1 MNKVK
6 IPIIIVISIMFVLF
20 SYCFNENSNFEKNNG
35 GSINDIKH
43 VILFMQEN
51 RSFDHYFGT
60 LRGVRGFN
68 DRAHAGIQSSKRGI
82 FYQPVSKDH
91 SKYQLPWHVE
101 SKRTSASCM
110 DAADMSFETDT
121 AMWNRGKMDSWNTAR
136 EQSMGMAYFDREDL
150 PYYYQLADEF
160 TIGDQYYQS
169 TLTETDPNR
178 VFFFTGSNG
187 LSANKT
193 DLLNNF
199 IPDQGLEWETLGEVL
214 DKKGVTWKVFQELE
228 NFDDNAFAWF
238 KNYREADKES
248 TLHKNGMSRVKELA
262 SAFGKAMDE
271 NKLPQV
277 SIFVA
282 PMVLSEHARNHPAA
296 GEDLTARLLNELK
309 KRPEYYKKSVFILNY
324 DEGGQFFDHHW
335 VPTPPTSKEEG
346 VSSVYVEDEIVT
358 DKFSIKGRTPM
369 GMGFRVPLI
378 IVSPW
383 TRGGHVVS
391 EVFDH
396 TSILKFLEIRFDI
409 KIKVLSDWRR
419 AVAGNLLSAFDFD
432 NPDYS
437 FPDLPDTNS
446 YVDDSINQCD
456 TLPKPQIPIKQT
468 VPTQEKGIRPS
479 RILPYDFVITEQIR
493 NNKFKLQIFSKGK
506 AGGAFQLYDWKNED
520 SVIRKYTVHSGAEIF
535 DEININGEYNFSLHG
550 PNGFVRHFKG
560 NSNYDS
566 GLECLV
572 LTNFDSVSGKI
583 KLSFLNKSKTVQCSF
598 NLKDN
603 AYKLF
608 DKKSNIESSFEIEID
623 VNKSGNWYD
632 FTVTNNDKDN
642 ITYFRRFMGRIER
655 KGNTSDPAIGNE
667 FYEFEKPK
675 VLVDS
680 PYTLA
685 SRYSIG
691 DKRNKDSYRCYS
703 MKNDRMCR
711 NENNFSYLK

>member
-1 MNKVK
+1 MKVYAFLLLVYVILISFQSCRNEENQNNKNK
-6 IPIIIVISIMFVLF
+6 
-20 SYCFNENSNFEKNNG
+20 K
-35 GSINDIKH
+35 GSIDDIQH
-43 VILFMQEN
+43 IILFMQEN

-60 LRGVRGFN
+60 LKGVRGFN
-68 DRAHAGIQSSKRGI
+68 DRAHAGIQASKRGI

-110 DAADMSFETDT
+110 EAADMSFETDT

-136 EQSMGMAYFDREDL
+136 DQSMGMAYFDREDL

-160 TIGDQYYQS
+160 TIGDQYFQS

-178 VFFFTGSNG
+178 VFFFSGSNG
-187 LSANKT
+187 KSANVT
-193 DLLNNF
+193 ELLNNF
-199 IPDQGLEWETLGEVL
+199 IPDEGLEWETLGEVL

-238 KNYREADKES
+238 RKYREADKDS
-248 TLHKNGMSRVKELA
+248 TLFKNGMSRVKELA

-296 GEDLTARLLNELK
+296 GEDLTARLLDELR
-309 KRPEYYKKSVFILNY
+309 KRPEYFKKSVFILNY

-396 TSILKFLEIRFDI
+396 TSILKFLEIKYDI
-409 KIKVLSDWRR
+409 KIKVMSAWRR
-419 AVAGNLLSAFDFD
+419 AVAGNLLSAFDFE
-432 NPDYS
+432 NPDFS

-446 YVDDSINQCD
+446 YVDDSIYQCD
-456 TLPKPQIPIKQT
+456 SLPKPQIPIKQT
-468 VPTQEKGIRPS
+468 VPTQEKGVRPS
-479 RILPYDFVITEQIR
+479 RVLPYEFIINEQIKA
-493 NNKFKLQIFSKGK
+493 NKLLITIQAKGS

-520 SVIRKYTVHSGAEIF
+520 SIIKKYTVHSGAEITG
-535 DEININGEYNFSLHG
+535 ELNVNGEYDFSLHG

-560 NSNYDS
+560 TINQLSGTECLVKTNYDS
-566 GLECLV
+566 ILGKVKLELI
-572 LTNFDSVSGKI
+572 NR
-583 KLSFLNKSKTVQCSF
+583 SKEVKCSF
-598 NLKDN
+598 SLRDN
-603 AYKLF
+603 AYK
-608 DKKSNIESSFEIEID
+608 SFEKKENLESNFQFDID

-632 FTVTNNDKDN
+632 FTVINKDN
-642 ITYFRRFMGRIER
+642 DTITYLRRFMGRIER

-675 VLVDS
+675 VLIDS
-680 PYTLA
+680 PYSLA
-685 SRYSIG
+685 SRFSIG
-691 DKRNKDSYRCYS
+691 DKRNKDNYRCYGMRS
-703 MKNDRMCR
+703 DKLCR